1 MKEINNFEQ
10 FRGICQSY
18 IPSDKIVFKCFF
30 SDGFDR
36 YTCILIGSEQP
47 CVSFW
52 TFQGINRCEF
62 KKDKDANPE
71 TMSLFEGLNELK
83 KLSQK
88 F

>member
-36 YTCILIGSEQP
+36 YTCILIGSE
-47 CVSFW
+47 
-52 TFQGINRCEF
+52 
-62 KKDKDANPE
+62 
-71 TMSLFEGLNELK
+71 
-83 KLSQK
+83 
-88 F
+88 